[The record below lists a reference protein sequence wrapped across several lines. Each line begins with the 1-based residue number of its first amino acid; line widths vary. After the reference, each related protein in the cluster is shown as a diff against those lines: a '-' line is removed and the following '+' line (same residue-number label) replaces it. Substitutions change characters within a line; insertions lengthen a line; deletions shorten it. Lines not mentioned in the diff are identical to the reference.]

1 MQIKSR
7 FLLFVSLIAS
17 ALSVFHASARGEVAE
32 VRVGIQFGLVYL
44 PVAVADARGFFA
56 QEARKAGLGELKVT
70 IHRFSGS
77 PAINDAL
84 FSGNVDLGALGTP
97 GLLIAW
103 DKTHGKQ
110 DVAGLA
116 ALGANPFI
124 LETNRDDLK
133 LFTDLKEQDRIAVPA
148 TTSPQAIVMRMAA
161 EKFYGP
167 GQYARIDPLLV
178 SMPHPDATI
187 ALLAGR
193 AVITAYVATPPFIA
207 ALRRSDRV
215 HAVITSK
222 EILDGEEAT
231 GVVLS
236 AFRQF
241 VETNPKTSKVIIA
254 ALEDAMDF
262 IAKNPDRAAEIYRES
277 EGSNMSKDDV
287 TGMLTDG
294 SIIYS
299 VAPTGVMKF
308 ARFMAKT
315 GQLKNQPASWQDVF
329 FPALGGRSGS

>member
-1 MQIKSR
+1 VQRKPQC
-7 FLLFVSLIAS
+7 LLLALLIAS
-17 ALSVFHASARGEVAE
+17 AITFTAPARSEIAD
-32 VRVGIQFGLVYL
+32 VRIGVQFGLVYL
-44 PVAVADARGFFA
+44 PVTVAEAQGFFA
-56 QEARKAGLGELKVT
+56 QEAAKAGLGAFKVT
-70 IHRFSGS
+70 IYRFSGS

-84 FSGNVDLGALGTP
+84 FSGNVELGVLGTP

-103 DKTHGKQ
+103 DKTRGKQ

-124 LETNRDDLK
+124 LETNRPDLK
-133 LFTDLKEQDRIAVPA
+133 SFADLGDQDRIAVPA

-207 ALRRSDRV
+207 ALRKSDKV

-236 AFRQF
+236 AFKQF
-241 VETNPKTSKVIIA
+241 VDANPVTSKVIVA

-262 IAKNPDRAAEIYRES
+262 IAKNPDQAADIYLKS
-277 EGSNMSKDDV
+277 EASNMPKADV

-294 SIIYS
+294 SLIYS
-299 VAPTGVMKF
+299 VAPTGIMKF

-315 GQLKNQPASWQDVF
+315 GRLKNEPKSWQDVF
-329 FPALGGRSGS
+329 FPALGGRGGS